1 MWANTKKLTSGI
13 IHSFIHLMHAIAR
26 THTTSLMCV
35 NKAHATLVYDIYCLG
50 HWNEKN
56 ENVKHQTE

>member
-1 MWANTKKLTSGI
+1 
-13 IHSFIHLMHAIAR
+13 MHAIAR